1 MVLTRS
7 QAQTFYDRFG
17 SKQDAQGYY
26 EDAALDDLVGHAEFE
41 KAASVFELGCGTG
54 RFAYRLLSGHLPQSA
69 AYLGID
75 LSRTMIEI
83 AAQRLSDYAPRAKVA
98 RSDGAMHFQCPDR
111 SVDRVVATYVLDL
124 LSEQDIRE
132 ALREAGR
139 VLMPEGKL
147 CLVGLGGGV
156 TPGSR
161 IVGALWSAVFR
172 LHAPLVGGCRP
183 IRLDPFIDQRNWSVA
198 YHNVVSQFGV
208 ASEVLI
214 ASPRRTRK

>member
-7 QAQTFYDRFG
+7 QAQAFYDRFG

-26 EDAALDDLVGHAEFE
+26 EDAALDDLVGNAAFE
-41 KAASVFELGCGTG
+41 KAASVFEFGCGTG
-54 RFAYRLLSGHLPQSA
+54 RFAYRLLSGHLPPSA

-75 LSRTMIEI
+75 SSQTMIEL
-83 AAQRLSDYAPRAKVA
+83 AAQRLSNYAPRAKVA
-98 RSDGAMHFQCPDR
+98 RSDGAMRFPCPDR
-111 SVDRVVATYVLDL
+111 SVDRMVATYVLDI

-132 ALREAGR
+132 ALREARR
-139 VLMPEGKL
+139 VLMPEGKV
-147 CLVGLGGGV
+147 CLVSLGGGV
-156 TPGSR
+156 TLGSR

-183 IRLDPFIDQRNWSVA
+183 IRLDSFVDQRNWSVA
-198 YHNVVSQFGV
+198 YQNVVSRLGV